1 MYNDKKNIYMNDGI
15 NDLNRKGIKVKEGF
29 RSESEEWLG
38 F

>member
-1 MYNDKKNIYMNDGI
+1 MNDGI
-15 NDLNRKGIKVKEGF
+15 NDLNRKGIKAKEGF